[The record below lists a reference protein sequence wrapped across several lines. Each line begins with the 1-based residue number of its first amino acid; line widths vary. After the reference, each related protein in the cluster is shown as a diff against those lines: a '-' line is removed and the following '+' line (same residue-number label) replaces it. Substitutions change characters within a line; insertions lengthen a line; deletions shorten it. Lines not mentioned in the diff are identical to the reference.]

1 MGVLWTFRE
10 PSLCRHV
17 RRELMRNAL
26 RDFTPI
32 IPTTACHQR
41 NYVETYSRFIGEILF
56 EGHGGSYSMGME
68 NVLIPKENRS
78 YLVTTQQ
85 GQKADRNAL
94 SCGQGRGM
102 VRITGLEK
110 TKTPDAC
117 RAEALPGCTCSI
129 YTRIAPWSIPS
140 PIPPASSRRWKPPSR
155 PSGSRPIYG

>member
-1 MGVLWTFRE
+1 MWCLRGATPRGQPWTPAVTLPHGCDGLSAWRMGVLWTFRE
-10 PSLCRHV
+10 PALCRHV

-94 SCGQGRGM
+94 SCGQGRG
-102 VRITGLEK
+102 
-110 TKTPDAC
+110 
-117 RAEALPGCTCSI
+117 
-129 YTRIAPWSIPS
+129 
-140 PIPPASSRRWKPPSR
+140 
-155 PSGSRPIYG
+155 